1 MLHVCESR
9 FSHDCEGKSRRD
21 FLQIGTCGL
30 GGFGLSQLL
39 AMKQA
44 AARAGISMEDK
55 AVVLLFL
62 QGGPPH
68 IEMFDPKMTAP
79 VEVHSATGEVKTRI
93 PGVTFGGTFP
103 QLAQRAERLTVVRSY
118 GSGNA
123 SHTYQQVASGGNPL
137 NATMGAAYARMAG
150 TNHPE
155 TGIPRNILILPE
167 VVQSDLKLKK
177 NFETE
182 ALPTLTSAGDLG
194 SSYSAFNP
202 VGGGD
207 LQQNMQ
213 MRLTRGR
220 FQDRRYLMDALD
232 TMKRRFETSTKL
244 NLTDKYQQQAF
255 DVIVKGV
262 AEAFDW
268 SKEDAKTI
276 ARYDTSHLFSNEAVH
291 RWFDMSRASNLLGK
305 QMLLARR
312 LCEAGCGFIT
322 VSDCGWDFHS
332 NQNSPRDLGG
342 MSMLGPQVD
351 HAVAAFLDDVQQRG
365 LSDKILL
372 IITGEMGRTP
382 RRNRN
387 GGRDHYGGLT
397 TLAFAGGGL
406 QMGQVI
412 GKSDRLARYA
422 ATEAYRPAHLVSSV
436 MNSLFDLGQL
446 RLERGVPTGLLSWL
460 EQSPPIETLF

>member
-1 MLHVCESR
+1 M
-9 FSHDCEGKSRRD
+9 
-21 FLQIGTCGL
+21 
-30 GGFGLSQLL
+30 
-39 AMKQA
+39 
-44 AARAGISMEDK
+44 
-55 AVVLLFL
+55 
-62 QGGPPH
+62 
-68 IEMFDPKMTAP
+68 
-79 VEVHSATGEVKTRI
+79 
-93 PGVTFGGTFP
+93 
-103 QLAQRAERLTVVRSY
+103 
-118 GSGNA
+118 
-123 SHTYQQVASGGNPL
+123 
-137 NATMGAAYARMAG
+137 
-150 TNHPE
+150 
-155 TGIPRNILILPE
+155 
-167 VVQSDLKLKK
+167 
-177 NFETE
+177 
-182 ALPTLTSAGDLG
+182 PTLTSAGDLG
-194 SSYSAFNP
+194 ASYSAFNP

-220 FQDRRYLMDALD
+220 FQDRRNLMDALD

-276 ARYDTSHLFSNEAVH
+276 ARYDTSHLFSNNAVH

-372 IITGEMGRTP
+372 I
-382 RRNRN
+382 
-387 GGRDHYGGLT
+387 
-397 TLAFAGGGL
+397 
-406 QMGQVI
+406 
-412 GKSDRLARYA
+412 S
-422 ATEAYRPAHLVSSV
+422 EAVSHID
-436 MNSLFDLGQL
+436 MLFNN
-446 RLERGVPTGLLSWL
+446 T
-460 EQSPPIETLF
+460 